1 MSVAVAIRELVEDLK
16 DREVSLFGGQ
26 GGKPPR
32 LSLQERQEVYELF
45 GVLVVL
51 IQTRTQPK
59 ILQSQANLRGR
70 Q

>member
-32 LSLQERQEVYELF
+32 LSLQERQEV
-45 GVLVVL
+45 
-51 IQTRTQPK
+51 
-59 ILQSQANLRGR
+59 
-70 Q
+70 